1 MRGLTLTSHRGNADR
16 PDATAMTIWLRFS
29 DSTRYLR
36 RAILPAFARG
46 HPSVRSQRIPHFM
59 RKLFLSLLAILP
71 AFAHCAVVAPLQF
84 GPDGVDIDAG
94 SLGKFTLSY
103 PGLLDAQQHPV
114 HKFSA
119 KRVAGNA
126 AELLYEDGA
135 QMQLTLGEN
144 GRISVQF
151 SQPLPDVKFMEWNM
165 LIPIAFNQGGRWMIG
180 DKSGDFP
187 KVKPPTPH
195 LYQDHA
201 PALLIQNYEGK
212 TLEIQTPEYS
222 FLQLTDNREW
232 NWPIF
237 NWRSTTP
244 FDASR
249 KEAAFVIAVKEPAGG
264 AKPKPLVDQFG
275 QSERED
281 WPQKVKSL
289 AELMADVEAEKTYY
303 DSLRPPA
310 LDPFGGLPGS
320 REKFGLQAT
329 GFFHVEKQG
338 ARWLLVDPAGN
349 AFFHLG
355 LCGACPSDDYTLVKG
370 REASYAWLP
379 PREGEF
385 SGAYQKE
392 SGGSVVSFHL
402 ANMIRK
408 YGQPFD
414 LERYTAR
421 MIERMKKW
429 GFNSIGAFSYVGEQ
443 AQRAAQ
449 FPRVAHL
456 PLDPW
461 NGIARL
467 PSVNETF
474 DPFDPATRTQIEEN
488 CAKLL
493 PAQAADP
500 LIIGY
505 FIVNEPIYENVP
517 HMLPT
522 FDGTH
527 ACKREFVRWL
537 ERKYKTPEAFGAAW
551 DLKTGGFPE
560 LIDRVL
566 SVKSDAAKKDVQD
579 FTGVFFEEY
588 FRLVSEAFRR
598 HDKNH
603 LLIGC
608 RLQPGTINNE
618 QLCRIAGKYLD
629 VMSFNYYTDGVD
641 KDFLRRIDGWT
652 GGRPMIL
659 SEFFWG
665 ASRESG
671 LTGGLEVPTQQQRGL
686 AYRNYVEQ
694 SAALGFVV
702 GIEWFTMVDQ
712 SVCPADGSRVSTA
725 SAPIPACSRSRTVR
739 GARCSMKW

>member
-1 MRGLTLTSHRGNADR
+1 MRSLFQTILAAIAASTLIASAS
-16 PDATAMTIWLRFS
+16 A
-29 DSTRYLR
+29 
-36 RAILPAFARG
+36 
-46 HPSVRSQRIPHFM
+46 
-59 RKLFLSLLAILP
+59 
-71 AFAHCAVVAPLQF
+71 APLHF
-84 GPDGVDIDAG
+84 GDEGVDVDAG
-94 SLGKFTLSY
+94 SLGKFTLHY
-103 PGLLDAQQHPV
+103 PALLDAQQKPA

-119 KRVAGNA
+119 KRVSGNT
-126 AELLYEDGA
+126 AELQYEDGA
-135 QMQLTLGEN
+135 QLVLTLDESG
-144 GRISVQF
+144 GVRVQF
-151 SQPLPDVKFMEWNM
+151 SKPLADVKFMEWDM
-165 LIPIAFNQGGRWMIG
+165 LIPISFNQGGRWMIG
-180 DKSGDFP
+180 DKAGDFP
-187 KVKPPTPH
+187 KAKPEKPH

-201 PALLIQNYEGK
+201 PSLRIQNYEGRI
-212 TLEIQTPEYS
+212 LEVETPKYS

-237 NWRSTTP
+237 NWRCTTP
-244 FDASR
+244 FDAER
-249 KEAAFVIAVKEPAGG
+249 KEGAFAISVKEPVNGSKA
-264 AKPKPLVDQFG
+264 KPLVDEFG
-275 QSERED
+275 QSTRED
-281 WPQKVKSL
+281 WPQKVKSE
-289 AELMADVEAEKTYY
+289 AELAADVEAEKAYY
-303 DSLRPPA
+303 KGLHPPA
-310 LDPFGGLPGS
+310 LDAFGGLPGS
-320 REKFGLQAT
+320 REKLGLQAT
-329 GFFHVEKQG
+329 GFFHVEKKSE
-338 ARWLLVDPAGN
+338 RWLLVDPAGN

-355 LCGACPSDDYTLVKG
+355 LCGVNPSDDYTLVKG
-370 REASYAWLP
+370 REATYAWLP
-379 PREGEF
+379 PHEGNF
-385 SGAYQKE
+385 GSAYQKE
-392 SGGSVVSFHL
+392 SGGTVVSFQL

-414 LERYTAR
+414 IESYTAR
-421 MIERMKKW
+421 MIGRMKKW
-429 GFNSIGAFSYVGEQ
+429 GFNSIGAFSNVGEQ
-443 AQRAAQ
+443 AERAAQ

-461 NGIARL
+461 NGVARL

-474 DPFDPATRTQIEEN
+474 DPFDKATRARIEEN
-488 CAKLL
+488 CAKML
-493 PAQAADP
+493 PAQASDP

-537 ERKYKTPEAFGAAW
+537 EAKYKTAEAFGAAW
-551 DLKTGGFPE
+551 DLKAGGFPE

-566 SVKSDAAKKDVQD
+566 SVKSEAAKKDVQD

-588 FRLVSEAFRR
+588 FRLVSEAFRK

-641 KDFLRRIDGWT
+641 KDFLRRIYGWT

-665 ASRESG
+665 SSKESG
-671 LTGGLEVPTQQQRGL
+671 LTGGRELPTQQQRGL

-702 GIEWFTMVDQ
+702 GIEWFTLVDQ
-712 SVCPADGSRVSTA
+712 SVSGRWFQGFDGERANTGVLSVTDRPWRA
-725 SAPIPACSRSRTVR
+725 MLDEM
-739 GARCSMKW
+739 MKTNYDIYKVELGEQPPFVFDDPRFKNKP

>member
-1 MRGLTLTSHRGNADR
+1 MRTHF
-16 PDATAMTIWLRFS
+16 FS
-29 DSTRYLR
+29 IFAAL
-36 RAILPAFARG
+36 AAFA
-46 HPSVRSQRIPHFM
+46 Q
-59 RKLFLSLLAILP
+59 AAEP
-71 AFAHCAVVAPLQF
+71 APWQF
-84 GPDGVDIDAG
+84 GSEGVDVDAG
-94 SLGKFTLSY
+94 SLGKFTIQY
-103 PGLLDAQQHPV
+103 PALLDSQQKPA

-119 KRVAGNA
+119 KRVSGNA
-126 AELLYEDGA
+126 AELQYEDGA
-135 QMQLTLGEN
+135 HLALTLGEN
-144 GRISVQF
+144 GRMSVQL
-151 SQPLPDVKFMEWNM
+151 SQPLPDVKFLEWNM
-165 LIPIAFNQGGRWMIG
+165 LIPISFNQGGRWKIG
-180 DKSGDFP
+180 DKDGEFP
-187 KVKPPTPH
+187 KSKPEKPH

-201 PALLIQNYEGK
+201 PSLRIENYEGK
-212 TLEIQTPEYS
+212 MLEIQTPEYS

-237 NWRSTTP
+237 NWRCTTP
-244 FDASR
+244 FNADR
-249 KEAAFVIAVKEPAGG
+249 KEVAFTISVKAPAGG
-264 AKPKPLVDQFG
+264 AKARPLVDEFG
-275 QSERED
+275 QSARED
-281 WPQKVKSL
+281 WPQKVKSAGEL
-289 AELMADVEAEKTYY
+289 AADVEAEQAYY

-310 LDPFGGLPGS
+310 LDAFGGLPGS
-320 REKFGLQAT
+320 REKLGLQAT
-329 GFFHVEKQG
+329 GFFRVEKKEE
-338 ARWLLVDPAGN
+338 RWLLVDPAGN

-355 LCGACPSDDYTLVKG
+355 LCGVNPSDDYTLVKG
-370 REASYAWLP
+370 REPTYAWVP
-379 PREGEF
+379 PRDGEF
-385 SGAYQKE
+385 ATAYQKE

-402 ANMIRK
+402 ANTIRK

-414 LERYTAR
+414 IESYTAR
-421 MIERMKKW
+421 MIGRMRKW
-429 GFNSIGAFSYVGEQ
+429 GFNSIGAFSNVGEQ

-456 PLDPW
+456 PIDQW

-474 DPFDPATRTQIEEN
+474 DPFDEGTRARIEEN

-493 PAQAADP
+493 PSQASDP

-522 FDGTH
+522 FDGSH

-537 ERKYKTPEAFGAAW
+537 EAKYKTAEAFGAAW
-551 DLKTGGFPE
+551 ELKAGGFPE

-566 SVKSDAAKKDVQD
+566 SVKSEAAKKDVQD

-588 FRLVSEAFRR
+588 FRVVSEAFRR

-641 KDFLRRIDGWT
+641 KEFLRRIDGWT
-652 GGRPMIL
+652 GGRPMML

-665 ASRESG
+665 SSKESG
-671 LTGGLEVPTQQQRGL
+671 LTGGRETPTQQQRGL

-702 GIEWFTMVDQ
+702 GIEWFTLVDQ
-712 SVCPADGSRVSTA
+712 SVSGRWFQGFDGERANTGVLSVTDRPWRAMLDEMMKTNYAIYKVWLGEQRPFVSED
-725 SAPIPACSRSRTVR
+725 PRFKNKP
-739 GARCSMKW
+739 

>member
-1 MRGLTLTSHRGNADR
+1 MRSLFQ
-16 PDATAMTIWLRFS
+16 TILA
-29 DSTRYLR
+29 
-36 RAILPAFARG
+36 AIAASPLIASA
-46 HPSVRSQRIPHFM
+46 S
-59 RKLFLSLLAILP
+59 A
-71 AFAHCAVVAPLQF
+71 APLHF
-84 GPDGVDIDAG
+84 GDEGVDVDAG
-94 SLGKFTLSY
+94 SLGKFTLHY
-103 PGLLDAQQHPV
+103 PALLDAQQKPA

-119 KRVAGNA
+119 KRVSGNT
-126 AELLYEDGA
+126 AELQYEDGA
-135 QMQLTLGEN
+135 QLVLTLDESG
-144 GRISVQF
+144 GVRVQF
-151 SQPLPDVKFMEWNM
+151 SKPLADVKFMEWDM
-165 LIPIAFNQGGRWMIG
+165 LIPISFNQGGRWMIG
-180 DKSGDFP
+180 DKAGDFP
-187 KVKPPTPH
+187 KAKPEKPH

-201 PALLIQNYEGK
+201 PSLRIQNYEGRI
-212 TLEIQTPEYS
+212 LEVETPKYS

-237 NWRSTTP
+237 NWRCTTP
-244 FDASR
+244 FDAER
-249 KEAAFVIAVKEPAGG
+249 KEGAFAISVKEPVNGSKA
-264 AKPKPLVDQFG
+264 KPLVDEFG
-275 QSERED
+275 QSTRED
-281 WPQKVKSL
+281 WPQKVKSE
-289 AELMADVEAEKTYY
+289 AELAADVEAEKAYY
-303 DSLRPPA
+303 KGLHPPA
-310 LDPFGGLPGS
+310 LDAFGGLPGS
-320 REKFGLQAT
+320 REKLGLQAT
-329 GFFHVEKQG
+329 GFFHVEKKSE
-338 ARWLLVDPAGN
+338 RWLLVDPAGN

-355 LCGACPSDDYTLVKG
+355 LCGVNPSDDYTLVKG
-370 REASYAWLP
+370 REATYAWLP
-379 PREGEF
+379 PHEGNF
-385 SGAYQKE
+385 GSAYQKE
-392 SGGSVVSFHL
+392 SGGTVVSFQL

-414 LERYTAR
+414 IESYTAR
-421 MIERMKKW
+421 MIGRMKKW
-429 GFNSIGAFSYVGEQ
+429 GFNSIGAFSNVGEQ
-443 AQRAAQ
+443 AERAAQ

-461 NGIARL
+461 NGVARL

-474 DPFDPATRTQIEEN
+474 DPFDKATRARIEEN
-488 CAKLL
+488 CAKML
-493 PAQAADP
+493 PAQASDP

-537 ERKYKTPEAFGAAW
+537 EAKYKTAEAFGAAW
-551 DLKTGGFPE
+551 DLKAGGFPE

-566 SVKSDAAKKDVQD
+566 SVKSEAAKKDVQD

-588 FRLVSEAFRR
+588 FRLVSEAFRK

-641 KDFLRRIDGWT
+641 KDFLRRIYGWT

-665 ASRESG
+665 SSG
-671 LTGGLEVPTQQQRGL
+671 LTGGRELPTQQQRGL

-702 GIEWFTMVDQ
+702 GIEWFTLVDQ
-712 SVCPADGSRVSTA
+712 SVSGRWFQGFDGERANTGVLSVTDRPWRA
-725 SAPIPACSRSRTVR
+725 MLDEM
-739 GARCSMKW
+739 MKTNYDIYKVELGEQPPFVFDDPRFKNKP